1 MYHQLITG
9 LPSERV
15 WNMISKITGKN
26 IPSHLLHLKDP
37 ITGELITNKTDIAN
51 KIGETF
57 QNNSASTNYSV
68 EFQSIKNNVEKD
80 KLNFTPIKPHEKN
93 ASYNKKFKLRDL
105 KRAIKKSKDST
116 PGADHIQYQLL
127 KHLPDSSLNILLSMI
142 NKRMKS

>member
-1 MYHQLITG
+1 
-9 LPSERV
+9 
-15 WNMISKITGKN
+15 MISKITGKN

-80 KLNFTPIKPHEKN
+80 KLNFTPIKPHEK
-93 ASYNKKFKLRDL
+93 
-105 KRAIKKSKDST
+105 KR
-116 PGADHIQYQLL
+116 
-127 KHLPDSSLNILLSMI
+127 IL
-142 NKRMKS
+142 